1 MYRYYYNV
9 NSSKKVLHLYG
20 CHYLTNS
27 KRKEYGEKHCI
38 EKALKK
44 GFTLCKHCFA
54 LQNRFFNEDR
64 RIGTYLIRYNYSL
77 NCQKDCVEITTGNG
91 RWKILYA
98 ESQHILE
105 LYHENKEIRSTD
117 CLSRIQGY
125 HDQKVYEYEL
135 NDIMHYI
142 YVHDGK
148 RKLPPTKGTKRY
160 KEMQKKQARRA
171 RKEAINNVLNLIDS
185 LHTDTAVALR

>member
-9 NSSKKVLHLYG
+9 NSSKRVLHLYG

-27 KRKEYGEKHCI
+27 KTKEYGEKHSI

-44 GFTLCKHCFA
+44 GFTLCKHCFD
-54 LQNRFFNEDR
+54 LKNRFFNEDK
-64 RIGTYLIRYNYSL
+64 RIGMYLMRYNYLCS
-77 NCQKDCVEITTGNG
+77 CEKDCIEITTGNG

-98 ESQHILE
+98 EDKPILE
-105 LYHENKEIRSTD
+105 LYHENKQIRSTD

-125 HDQKVYEYEL
+125 HNQKVFEYEL
-135 NDIMHYI
+135 NDILHYI

-148 RKLPPTKGTKRY
+148 RKIPPAKGTKRY
-160 KEMQKKQARRA
+160 KELQKKKAQKARR
-171 RKEAINNVLNLIDS
+171 ESINNVLNLIDILQIDVS
-185 LHTDTAVALR
+185 VI